1 MKRKISRK
9 ENIFL
14 HVGYVENDKLFSMF
28 KQFSEEWNKDFN
40 NRIEKEM
47 KAQQQTMR
55 EAITYVVG

>member
-14 HVGYVENDKLFSMF
+14 HVDYVENDKLFSMF

-40 NRIEKEM
+40 SHIEKEM
-47 KAQQQTMR
+47 KIQQQTMR